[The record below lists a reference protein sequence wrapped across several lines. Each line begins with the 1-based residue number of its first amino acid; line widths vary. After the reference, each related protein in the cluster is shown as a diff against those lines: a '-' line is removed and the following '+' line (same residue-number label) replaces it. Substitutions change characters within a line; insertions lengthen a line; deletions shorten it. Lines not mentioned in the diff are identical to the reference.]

1 MSRSYREPWYTDGY
15 KGSSRKQ
22 WSKRYA
28 NKVVRHAVD
37 VPNGKAY
44 RKYYDPWNICD
55 YRWYASFEPYVSWW
69 TKTGEPEWVY
79 PGDADRP
86 WRVCRK

>member
-22 WSKRYA
+22 WLKRYA
-28 NKVVRHAVD
+28 NKVVRHSVD

-55 YRWYASFEPYVSWW
+55 YRFPMMTPHVSWIH
-69 TKTGEPEWVY
+69 GNPEWIFEE
-79 PGDADRP
+79 RP